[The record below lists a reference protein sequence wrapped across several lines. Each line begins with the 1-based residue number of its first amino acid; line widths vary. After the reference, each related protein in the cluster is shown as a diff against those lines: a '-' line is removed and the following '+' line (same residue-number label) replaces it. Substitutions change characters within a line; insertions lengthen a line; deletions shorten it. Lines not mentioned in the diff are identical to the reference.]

1 MKDFWKKLIGSAK
14 KEVSVERIRQAKG
27 KLNVNNL
34 IYSYLKFVEAE
45 KKGNYRNLKIFDKN
59 FLESQDK
66 LLPEHIEI
74 SFLID
79 NSGSMNKEKIEAT
92 RKTLAVTL
100 LSLNDFNEY
109 LQIQAQKTNQKID
122 LLTETWFFGKDH
134 FKVKSFEDTMEQVQ
148 VKLYLL

>member
-14 KEVSVERIRQAKG
+14 KEASVEKNGQAKG
-27 KLNVNNL
+27 KLNVNDL

-45 KKGNYRNLKIFDKN
+45 KKRNYKNLIIFNKN

-66 LLPEHIEI
+66 LLPEHIKI

-79 NSGSMNKEKIEAT
+79 NSFSMDKEKIEAT

-100 LSLNDFNEY
+100 LTLNDFNEY
-109 LQIQAQKTNQKID
+109 LQIQFQKQIK
-122 LLTETWFFGKDH
+122 K
-134 FKVKSFEDTMEQVQ
+134 
-148 VKLYLL
+148 